1 MNCPPTKRLRGLN
14 HEVATAVAFDDPF
27 GDDEDFTQDDLD
39 EIDII
44 ASQAITSAAAGA
56 RIGSKP
62 ESKQVDLSRGAAWSA
77 SAGQNKPLNKAT
89 TKQSRENTFGF
100 SSSNRGNAAIQG
112 REPLGNRQQQF
123 GSDRDDSYS
132 LLEAQHA
139 ELKRKLKEVEEEIVL
154 KSGEI
159 RVLRDSLKAAQQE
172 KEAQR
177 QNQVLL
183 ETQRQREQSDRE
195 KELNKKV
202 QSLQSELQFKEAE
215 INEMK
220 TKLHNSD
227 RNKMASP
234 LPRNSPKVL
243 SSLAQLHHGR
253 GSSSSSSSPT
263 GNGFI
268 TKEMFGAQIPSRTT
282 PVKTPIKTRRD
293 ADRGVSS
300 SRYGDSRQEVSRPD
314 PFLSVRPAHL
324 QHRGGVLLGLLL
336 QQPLSPSSL
345 SLSHLLSMSLTDIH
359 LTASGPSAGF
369 LLHSD
374 AAAGISGGSTP
385 RAALSP
391 VQSLAVTGLNMLSQS
406 RTAAA
411 ASSRNNRSCPGAVLL
426 LPLLDLH
433 LSQLCQALDSLR
445 SNSAGS
451 GDSDST
457 AATSLPAGHAAPSAG
472 PGRLEETSLSGFS
485 VEDTGLAALRL
496 LYLLLA
502 HSDEVV
508 EAVLSKQSQSRVT
521 DDKPDSSAG
530 VGLCSQNALLHSV
543 LRLCEAGLRGSSSS
557 SSSSS
562 SQREELVLS
571 AMKTLCVLI
580 ERTPQSHTDRLQCV
594 VQVVCACLSADSRLQ
609 MISQCVSVLMSM
621 SDHQTLAQQLCSHHD
636 PCVFLKLFQVIRTRP
651 DNQATHTDWILLDL
665 QVVRLLN
672 RLMSQR
678 AESWTSN
685 LHSSCQCYTELVQ
698 TVVIVFHRQWL
709 DLRGSQELTNST
721 APSGLPAAPPQCSAP
736 SSPWWCSPAAS
747 LLRECLL
754 LLHWLL
760 LHHGS
765 FSESCRPLL
774 HMYDQVIPAVR
785 DTLRKIPEL
794 SESEELALEEI
805 CRSEGD
811 DTDDMDTDTGS

>member
-14 HEVATAVAFDDPF
+14 QNAATAVAFDDPF

-44 ASQAITSAAAGA
+44 ASQAITSAAASGL
-56 RIGSKP
+56 GSKP
-62 ESKQVDLSRGAAWSA
+62 GAKPMELARGSAWP
-77 SAGQNKPLNKAT
+77 AGQTNSVCRAAKD
-89 TKQSRENTFGF
+89 QRRENMFGF
-100 SSSNRGNAAIQG
+100 SGSSSRIPS
-112 REPLGNRQQQF
+112 RELLGNMQQQF
-123 GSDRDDSYS
+123 GSDREDYR

-159 RVLRDSLKAAQQE
+159 RVLRDSLKGAQLD

-177 QNQVLL
+177 QNQILL
-183 ETQRQREQSDRE
+183 ETQRQREQNERE

-220 TKLHNSD
+220 TKLHSLD
-227 RNKMASP
+227 RHKISPP
-234 LPRNSPKVL
+234 LPKNSPKVMSGL
-243 SSLAQLHHGR
+243 VQVHR
-253 GSSSSSSSPT
+253 SSSSSSSPT

-268 TKEMFGAQIPSRTT
+268 TKETFGASVPSKTT
-282 PVKTPIKTRRD
+282 PVKTRRHGG
-293 ADRGVSS
+293 DRGSS
-300 SRYGDSRQEVSRPD
+300 SNRCGDKQEVSRPD
-314 PFLSVRPAHL
+314 PFLSVTPAHL
-324 QHRGGVLLGLLL
+324 HHSAGVLLGLLL

-345 SLSHLLSMSLTDIH
+345 GLSHLLSMSLTDVH
-359 LTASGPSAGF
+359 LASSGRSAGF

-374 AAAGISGGSTP
+374 AAVSEGGAP

-406 RTAAA
+406 QPKAE
-411 ASSRNNRSCPGAVLL
+411 ASSKNKRSCPGAVLL
-426 LPLLDLH
+426 LSLLDLH
-433 LSQLCQALDSLR
+433 LSRLCQALDSLR
-445 SNSAGS
+445 PTSAGDANSAH
-451 GDSDST
+451 ST
-457 AATSLPAGHAAPSAG
+457 HSLPAGHAAPADELGRPEEAALAG
-472 PGRLEETSLSGFS
+472 FT
-485 VEDTGLAALRL
+485 VEDIGLAALRL
-496 LYLLLA
+496 LYLVVA

-508 EAVLSKQSQSRVT
+508 KAVLSSQSEVT
-521 DDKPDSSAG
+521 VQEHSAAG
-530 VGLCSQNALLHSV
+530 VGLCSQNALLQSL
-543 LRLCEAGLRGSSSS
+543 LRLCEAGLGGGR
-557 SSSSS
+557 S
-562 SQREELVLS
+562 SQREMLVLN

-580 ERTPQSHTDRLQCV
+580 ERTPHTHSERLQCV
-594 VQVVCACLSADSRLQ
+594 LQVVCVCLSSADNSWHTVSECL
-609 MISQCVSVLMSM
+609 SVLMSM
-621 SDHQTLAQQLCSHHD
+621 SDHPTLAQQIFSQHD
-636 PCVFLKLFQVIRTRP
+636 PCVFLKLFKFIRTRT
-651 DNQATHTDWILLDL
+651 DNQATHTDWIQLDL
-665 QVVRLLN
+665 QVVRLLS
-672 RLMSQR
+672 RLMTQR
-678 AESWTSN
+678 AESWTPCQS
-685 LHSSCQCYTELVQ
+685 SSCQCYTELVQ

-709 DLRGSQELTNST
+709 DLRGSQELTDST
-721 APSGLPAAPPQCSAP
+721 GLALPLHQCS
-736 SSPWWCSPAAS
+736 SSSLPWWRGAAAS

-811 DTDDMDTDTGS
+811 DTDDMDTDTVS